1 MFSGWHSP
9 ETTEIMPNK
18 KILVVDDSESF
29 QETIKD
35 ILTLAD
41 FDVVT
46 ALNGRAGL
54 DKVYKDN
61 PDLIILDCMMPEM
74 DGYEVVKAMRADPI
88 LFNKPVI
95 MLTGKD
101 SEYDEIKGLALG
113 IDDYIVKPF
122 NPQLLIARISATL
135 ERKIQSINANPLT
148 LLCGNIVIKAE
159 TEKRMD
165 SGDPFAMMYIDLT
178 NFKSFNDRYGFL
190 RGDDI
195 IKNTANILIRCVKEF
210 GKKGDFIGHIGGDD
224 FIVLTTP
231 ELYGVVAENIIK
243 QFDETVRP
251 YYDKEDLDK
260 GFIVAPDRNNNIQQF
275 PIMTISIAVI
285 NTAHTKI
292 VHYGQLSEIAAE
304 LKKLAKQQSGSAYVV
319 DRRRE

>member
-1 MFSGWHSP
+1 MA
-9 ETTEIMPNK
+9 NK

-46 ALNGRAGL
+46 ALNGREGL
-54 DKVYKDN
+54 DKVYKEN

-74 DGYEVVKAMRADPI
+74 DGYEVVKAMRTDPI
-88 LFNKPVI
+88 LSNKSVI

-122 NPQLLIARISATL
+122 NPSLLIARINATL
-135 ERKIQSINANPLT
+135 ERKTQSINANPLT
-148 LLCGNIVIKAE
+148 LLSGNIVIKAE
-159 TEKRMD
+159 TEKRMV
-165 SGDPFAMMYIDLT
+165 SNIPFAMMYIDLT
-178 NFKSFNDRYGFL
+178 NFKSFNDRYGFQ
-190 RGDDI
+190 RGDEI
-195 IKNTANILIRCVKEF
+195 IKSTSNILIRCVKEY

-231 ELYGVVAENIIK
+231 ERYTGIAENIIRM
-243 QFDETVRP
+243 FDETVRSF
-251 YYDKEDLDK
+251 YDKEDLNK
-260 GFIVAPDRNNNIQQF
+260 GFIIAPDRNNNIHQI

-285 NTAHTKI
+285 DTEHTQI
-292 VHYGQLSEIAAE
+292 IHYGQITEIAAE
-304 LKKLAKQQSGSAYVV
+304 LKKLAKQQNGSAFVV
-319 DRRRE
+319 DRRSQ

>member
-1 MFSGWHSP
+1 
-9 ETTEIMPNK
+9 MPNK

-35 ILTLAD
+35 ILMLAD

-46 ALNGRAGL
+46 AFNGREGL
-54 DKVYKDN
+54 EKIYQEN
-61 PDLIILDCMMPEM
+61 PDLTILDCTMPEM
-74 DGYEVVKAMRADPI
+74 DGYEVVKAMRSDPI

-95 MLTGKD
+95 MLTGRD
-101 SEYDEIKGLALG
+101 SEFDEIKGLALG

-122 NPQLLIARISATL
+122 NPQLLIARINMTL
-135 ERKIQSINANPLT
+135 ERKMQSINANPLT

-159 TEKRMD
+159 TEKRLD
-165 SGDPFAMMYIDLT
+165 SGVPFAMLYIDLT
-178 NFKSFNDRYGFL
+178 NFKSFNDRYGFQ

-224 FIVLTTP
+224 FIVLSTP
-231 ELYGVVAENIIK
+231 ELYEAIANNIIK
-243 QFDETVRP
+243 KFDETVKS

-275 PIMTISIAVI
+275 PVMTISIAVI

-292 VHYGQLSEIAAE
+292 IHYGQLSEIAAE
-304 LKKLAKQQSGSAYVV
+304 LKKLAKQQARSAFVV

>member
-1 MFSGWHSP
+1 ML
-9 ETTEIMPNK
+9 NK

-46 ALNGRAGL
+46 ALNGKEGL
-54 DKVYKDN
+54 DKIYKDN
-61 PDLIILDCMMPEM
+61 PDLVILDCTMPEM
-74 DGYEVVKAMRADPI
+74 DGYEVVKAMRSDPI

-95 MLTGKD
+95 MLTGRD

-122 NPQLLIARISATL
+122 NPSLLIARITATM
-135 ERKIQSINANPLT
+135 ERKTQSINANPLT

-159 TEKRMD
+159 TQKRMD
-165 SGDPFAMMYIDLT
+165 SGLPFAMIYIDIT
-178 NFKSFNDRYGFL
+178 NFKSFNDRYGFQ

-195 IKNTANILIRCVKEF
+195 IKSTANILIRCVKEF
-210 GKKGDFIGHIGGDD
+210 GRKGDFIGHIGGDD

-231 ELYGVVAENIIK
+231 EHYTAIAENVIK
-243 QFDETVRP
+243 QFDEIVRSF
-251 YYDKEDLDK
+251 YDQEDLDK
-260 GFIVAPDRNNNIQQF
+260 GFIVAHDRSSNIQQF
-275 PIMTISIAVI
+275 PVMTISMGVI
-285 NTAHTKI
+285 NTCHTKI

-304 LKKLAKQQSGSAYVV
+304 LKKLAKQQSKSAFVV
-319 DRRRE
+319 DRRRQ

>member
-1 MFSGWHSP
+1 MA
-9 ETTEIMPNK
+9 NK

-35 ILTLAD
+35 ILGLAD

-46 ALNGRAGL
+46 ALNGKQGL
-54 DKVYKDN
+54 ELVYEEN

-74 DGYEVVKAMRADPI
+74 DGYEVVNVMRSDPI

-122 NPQLLIARISATL
+122 NPTLLIARIKAIL
-135 ERKIQSINANPLT
+135 ERKTQSINANPLT
-148 LLCGNIVIKAE
+148 LLCGNIVIKSE
-159 TEKRMD
+159 TEKRMN
-165 SGDPFAMMYIDLT
+165 SGIPFAMVYLDIT
-178 NFKSFNDRYGFL
+178 NFKSFNDCYGFK

-195 IKNTANILIRCVKEF
+195 IKNTANILIRSIKEF

-224 FIVLTTP
+224 FIILTTP
-231 ELYGVVAENIIK
+231 EHYKAVAESVIK
-243 QFDETVRP
+243 QFDALVRS
-251 YYDKEDLDK
+251 YYDQEDLDR
-260 GFIVAPDRNNNIQQF
+260 GFIIAPDRNNNIQQF

-285 NTAHTKI
+285 NTEHTKI

-304 LKKLAKQQSGSAYVV
+304 LKKLAKQQSVSAFVV